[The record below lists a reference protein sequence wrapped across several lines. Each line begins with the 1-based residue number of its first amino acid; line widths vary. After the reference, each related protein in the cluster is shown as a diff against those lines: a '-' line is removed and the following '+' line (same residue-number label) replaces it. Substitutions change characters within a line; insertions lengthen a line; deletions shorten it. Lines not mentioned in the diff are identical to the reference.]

1 MSWGICR
8 KPKLFD
14 GGCSA
19 YSIWEYYDADGTN
32 FVEILESKI
41 EDWRAENSYSVAEL
55 PDSYDEFSRDTE
67 VKKGNVIERSSW
79 EYDISTRR
87 K

>member
-1 MSWGICR
+1 
-8 KPKLFD
+8 
-14 GGCSA
+14 
-19 YSIWEYYDADGTN
+19 
-32 FVEILESKI
+32 VEILESKI